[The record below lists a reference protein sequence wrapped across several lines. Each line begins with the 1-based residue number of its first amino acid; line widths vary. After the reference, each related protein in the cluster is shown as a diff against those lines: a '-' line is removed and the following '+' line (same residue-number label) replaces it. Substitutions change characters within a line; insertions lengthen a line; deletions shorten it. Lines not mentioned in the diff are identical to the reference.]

1 MKKLVIIMVL
11 SLVFVA
17 CKTNK
22 EDKKVEGKETVSLTY
37 NSFGD
42 KITAKDYISSIDALA
57 KYETLKSG
65 DTINLKFTS
74 SIQEVCS
81 KKGCWMKL
89 PAGESEETIM
99 VRFKDYGFFMP
110 LDSNGKEVIVE
121 GIAFVKEVSVADLK
135 HYAEDAGK
143 SVDEIAKITEPKMEL
158 AFEANG
164 VLMKK

>member
-1 MKKLVIIMVL
+1 MIL
-11 SLVFVA
+11 SLSIVA
-17 CKTNK
+17 CKNNK
-22 EDKKVEGKETVSLTY
+22 EEKEVEQKETLSMDY

-42 KITAKDYISSIDALA
+42 QITAKDYLSSAEALN
-57 KYETLKSG
+57 KYGALKSG
-65 DTINLKFTS
+65 DTINLKFAS

-89 PAGESEETIM
+89 PAGEGEETIM

-110 LDSNGKEVIVE
+110 LDANGKEVIVE
-121 GIAFVKEVSVADLK
+121 GKAFVTEVSVADLK

-143 SVDEIAKITEPKMEL
+143 SAEEIKKITEPKMEL

>member
-1 MKKLVIIMVL
+1 MIL
-11 SLVFVA
+11 SLSIVA
-17 CKTNK
+17 CKNNK
-22 EDKKVEGKETVSLTY
+22 EEKKVEQKETLSMNY

-42 KITAKDYISSIDALA
+42 QITAKDYLSSAEALN
-57 KYETLKSG
+57 KYGALKSG
-65 DTINLKFTS
+65 DTINLKFAS

-89 PAGESEETIM
+89 PAGEGEETIM

-110 LDSNGKEVIVE
+110 LDANGKEVIVE
-121 GIAFVKEVSVADLK
+121 GKAFVTEVSVADLK

-143 SVDEIAKITEPKMEL
+143 SAEEIKKITEPKMEL

>member
-1 MKKLVIIMVL
+1 MIL
-11 SLVFVA
+11 SLSIVA
-17 CKTNK
+17 CKNNK
-22 EDKKVEGKETVSLTY
+22 EEEKVEQKETLSMDY

-42 KITAKDYISSIDALA
+42 QITAKDYLSSAEALN
-57 KYETLKSG
+57 KYGALKSG
-65 DTINLKFTS
+65 DTINLKFAS

-89 PAGESEETIM
+89 PAGEGEETIM

-110 LDSNGKEVIVE
+110 LDANGKEVIVE
-121 GIAFVKEVSVADLK
+121 GKAFVTEVSVADLK

-143 SVDEIAKITEPKMEL
+143 SAEEIKKITEPKMEL

>member
-1 MKKLVIIMVL
+1 MIL
-11 SLVFVA
+11 SLSIVA
-17 CKTNK
+17 CKNNK
-22 EDKKVEGKETVSLTY
+22 EEKKVEQKETLSMDY

-42 KITAKDYISSIDALA
+42 QITAKDYLSSAEALN
-57 KYETLKSG
+57 KYGALKSG
-65 DTINLKFTS
+65 DTINLKFAS

-89 PAGESEETIM
+89 PAGEGEETIM

-110 LDSNGKEVIVE
+110 LDANGKEVIVE
-121 GIAFVKEVSVADLK
+121 GKAFVTEVSVADLK

-143 SVDEIAKITEPKMEL
+143 SADEIAKITEPKMEL

>member
-1 MKKLVIIMVL
+1 MKKLIIIMVL

-22 EDKKVEGKETVSLTY
+22 EEKKVEQKETISLGY
-37 NSFGD
+37 NSFGEQ
-42 KITAKDYISSIDALA
+42 ITAKDYISSIDVLA
-57 KYETLKSG
+57 KYQTLKEG
-65 DTINLKFTS
+65 DTINLKFAS

>member
-1 MKKLVIIMVL
+1 MSL
-11 SLVFVA
+11 SIVA
-17 CKTNK
+17 CKNNK
-22 EDKKVEGKETVSLTY
+22 EEKKVEQKETLSMDY

-42 KITAKDYISSIDALA
+42 QITAKDYLSSAEALN
-57 KYETLKSG
+57 KYGALKSG
-65 DTINLKFTS
+65 DTINLKFAS

-89 PAGESEETIM
+89 PAGEGEETIM

-110 LDSNGKEVIVE
+110 LDANGKEVIVE
-121 GIAFVKEVSVADLK
+121 GKAFVTEVSVADLK

-143 SVDEIAKITEPKMEL
+143 SAEEIKKITEPKMEL

>member
-1 MKKLVIIMVL
+1 MKKLLIIMIL
-11 SLVFVA
+11 SLSIVA
-17 CKTNK
+17 CKNNK
-22 EDKKVEGKETVSLTY
+22 EEKKVEQKETLSMDY

-42 KITAKDYISSIDALA
+42 QITAKDYLSSAEALN
-57 KYETLKSG
+57 KYGALKSG
-65 DTINLKFTS
+65 DTINLKFAS

-89 PAGESEETIM
+89 PAGEGEETIM

-110 LDSNGKEVIVE
+110 LDANGKEVIVE
-121 GIAFVKEVSVADLK
+121 GKAFVTEVSVADLK

-143 SVDEIAKITEPKMEL
+143 SAEEIKKITEPKMEL

>member
-1 MKKLVIIMVL
+1 MIL
-11 SLVFVA
+11 SLSIVA
-17 CKTNK
+17 CKNNK
-22 EDKKVEGKETVSLTY
+22 EEKKVEQKETLSMDY

-42 KITAKDYISSIDALA
+42 QITAKDYLSSAEALN
-57 KYETLKSG
+57 KYGALKSG
-65 DTINLKFTS
+65 DTINLKFAS

-89 PAGESEETIM
+89 LAGEGEETIM

-110 LDSNGKEVIVE
+110 LDANGKEVIVE
-121 GIAFVKEVSVADLK
+121 GKAFVTEVSVADLK

-143 SVDEIAKITEPKMEL
+143 SAEEIKKITEPKMEL

>member
-1 MKKLVIIMVL
+1 MIL
-11 SLVFVA
+11 SLSIVA
-17 CKTNK
+17 CKNNK
-22 EDKKVEGKETVSLTY
+22 EEKKVEQKETLSMDY

-42 KITAKDYISSIDALA
+42 QITAKDYLSSAEALN
-57 KYETLKSG
+57 KYGALKSG
-65 DTINLKFTS
+65 DTINLKFAS

-89 PAGESEETIM
+89 PACEGEETIM

-110 LDSNGKEVIVE
+110 LDANGKEVIVE
-121 GIAFVKEVSVADLK
+121 GKAFVTEVSVADLK

-143 SVDEIAKITEPKMEL
+143 SAEEIKKITEPKMEL

>member
-1 MKKLVIIMVL
+1 MIL
-11 SLVFVA
+11 SLLIVA
-17 CKTNK
+17 CKNNK
-22 EDKKVEGKETVSLTY
+22 EEKKVEQKETLSMDY

-42 KITAKDYISSIDALA
+42 QITAKDYLSSAEALN
-57 KYETLKSG
+57 KYGALKSG
-65 DTINLKFTS
+65 DTINLKFAS

-89 PAGESEETIM
+89 PAGEGEETIM

-110 LDSNGKEVIVE
+110 LDANGKEVIVE
-121 GIAFVKEVSVADLK
+121 GKAFVTEVSVADLK

-143 SVDEIAKITEPKMEL
+143 SAEEIKKITEPKMEL